1 MIYKKFQNLQLSALG
16 LGTMRLPVVE
26 GNNADIDMVKSAQ
39 LVDYAIKNG
48 VNYFDTAWGYHSG
61 NSETAMGE
69 LLSNYPRES
78 FYLATKFPGYD
89 PQTIMRKEEVFET
102 QLKKLKTDYFDFY
115 LFHNLCDVNFDY
127 YMDEEKKYGLFEYL
141 MQKKAEGKIR
151 HLGFSVHAN
160 NDMTEKFLDKYG
172 EYMEF
177 CQIQLNWLDYSFQ
190 DAKGK
195 LEMLKKRNIPVF
207 VMEPVRGGRLVKLD
221 QETEQRLRQIR
232 PSASMPEWAFR
243 YIQSFDEVCVT
254 LSGMSN
260 MAQLEENIKTFSED
274 KRTSNEEN
282 AVLYS
287 IAKDMM
293 KNTVPCTECRY
304 CTEYCPMQLDIPDL
318 LDHYNEL
325 SFARGGF
332 SVKSLE
338 FIPEDKRPDKCI
350 GCKSCENVCP
360 QKIKIS
366 EVLATFNDM
375 IQKATK

>member
-325 SFARGGF
+325 TFARGGF